1 VFQISA
7 FPYSQKSEFP
17 WRQPSSRSSTR
28 KADACKT
35 TTAIN
40 LAAALTETGAR
51 VLVIDDPESHS
62 ASDWRLQGGI
72 TAIGRSIRRALAD
85 DYKLPQLR
93 AEIPDRTVLMIG

>member
-1 VFQISA
+1 M
-7 FPYSQKSEFP
+7 
-17 WRQPSSRSSTR
+17 
-28 KADACKT
+28 
-35 TTAIN
+35 
-40 LAAALTETGAR
+40 
-51 VLVIDDPESHS
+51 LVIDDPESDS